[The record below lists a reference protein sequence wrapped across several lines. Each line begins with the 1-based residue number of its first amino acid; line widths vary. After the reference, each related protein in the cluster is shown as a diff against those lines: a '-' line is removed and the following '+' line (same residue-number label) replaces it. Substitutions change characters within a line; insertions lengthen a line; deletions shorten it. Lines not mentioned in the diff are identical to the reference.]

1 MPLLR
6 PSPSDY
12 TTVVKALANAGAA
25 VTNPQGYRPPSKGSV
40 AFVNVSSVAALIRGS
55 RFSLIQPRV
64 ALVPAASAPAAEISL
79 ANAGA
84 SDAFVVKYNSAGTP
98 LWARKIG
105 GTGTEINYGV
115 ASDSDGNII
124 VAGYF
129 TSSTGII
136 YNTDGTTTF
145 ATFTIAGGSDGFVVK
160 YNSSGEPQWARQIA
174 GTGNEFLYS
183 LATDSDGNIVVAGT
197 YQNNPVSI
205 FGSSAS
211 FATLANAGGID
222 VFIVKYN
229 SSGTPQWVRRITP
242 SDVRAIATDSTG
254 NIVVAGYF
262 TSTTL
267 TISGSSSS
275 LSLNRIGG
283 TDAFITQY
291 NSSGEPQWV
300 RRIGGTGSELSYAVA
315 TDSTGNIVVAGLF
328 SSSTITI
335 SGSSSSLSLNNIG
348 GNDAFITQ
356 YNSSGEPQWARQI
369 AGTGSDQVN
378 SVAIDSNGNIVVIGN
393 YQSNP
398 VSIFGSSASFAT
410 LANANTLSDTFVVKY
425 NSSGTPQWAR
435 RIGGIG
441 REYGVSVVT
450 DSTGN
455 IIVTGFYNSTEL
467 TIYGTN
473 ETPEFTLTNADD
485 DIFIVKYNSSGI
497 PQWAKRIGGSGG
509 EYTQF
514 TNSVSTDSTGNIIV
528 AGQYYSNPLTIT

>member
-254 NIVVAGYF
+254 NIVVAG
-262 TSTTL
+262 
-267 TISGSSSS
+267 
-275 LSLNRIGG
+275 
-283 TDAFITQY
+283 
-291 NSSGEPQWV
+291 
-300 RRIGGTGSELSYAVA
+300 
-315 TDSTGNIVVAGLF
+315 LF

>member
-1 MPLLR
+1 
-6 PSPSDY
+6 
-12 TTVVKALANAGAA
+12 
-25 VTNPQGYRPPSKGSV
+25 
-40 AFVNVSSVAALIRGS
+40 VAALIRGS

-64 ALVPAASAPAAEISL
+64 AVVPAAPAPAAEISL
-79 ANAGA
+79 TNAGERE
-84 SDAFVVKYNSAGTP
+84 AFVVKYNSAGTP

-105 GTGTEINYGV
+105 GTGTETNYGV

-129 TSSTGII
+129 TSSTCII

-145 ATFTIAGGSDGFVVK
+145 ATFTIAGGTDAFVVK

-174 GTGNEFLYS
+174 GTANEFLYS
-183 LATDSDGNIVVAGT
+183 LATDSDGNIVVVGV
-197 YQNNPVSI
+197 YQSNLVSI

-211 FATLANAGGID
+211 FATLANPTANTNNTC
-222 VFIVKYN
+222 IVKYN
-229 SSGTPQWVRRITP
+229 SSGTPQWVRRIEGT
-242 SDVRAIATDSTG
+242 SNGVNAIAINSTG

-262 TSTTL
+262 SSSTL

-283 TDAFITQY
+283 
-291 NSSGEPQWV
+291 
-300 RRIGGTGSELSYAVA
+300 GT
-315 TDSTGNIVVAGLF
+315 
-328 SSSTITI
+328 
-335 SGSSSSLSLNNIG
+335 
-348 GNDAFITQ
+348 DAFITQ

-378 SVAIDSNGNIVVIGN
+378 SVSTDSNGNIVVIGN

-410 LANANTLSDTFVVKY
+410 LANANTLNDTFVVKY

-441 REYGVSVVT
+441 REYGASVVT

-455 IIVTGFYNSTEL
+455 IIVTGYYNSTEL

-485 DIFIVKYNSSGI
+485 DTFIVKYNSSGI

-509 EYTQF
+509 EYTQY

-528 AGQYYSNPLTIT
+528 AGQYSSNPLTIT